1 MTYHKRPMQ
10 VRKCAHC
17 HAKFECNHK
26 SRLYCSNSC
35 NTLAWRAR
43 HRGTVTKGSAREA
56 GPTDEDLPFSA
67 RTVGVVAAGNLVAQ
81 ASTYAAQQLRQGGT
95 DIELLRAD
103 VAAQFAA
110 LRADL
115 NLPPAPGPTSFVP
128 AAVRAATGPVRQLTP
143 LGGPHVPYVQ
153 VPYHGH
159 TLYYRAAED
168 VLLWESAPNTYKRID
183 EARLLAA
190 LAATPPQR
198 RPEQALS
205 PSDALSPTPRLNVGP
220 AWNTEVWLAGVQVDQ
235 ARQAA
240 AMAAF
245 DQALQEGLKG
255 TESGPS

>member
-1 MTYHKRPMQ
+1 MTYHKRPIQ

-17 HAKFECNHK
+17 RAKFESNHK

-43 HRGTVTKGSAREA
+43 HGGTAAKGSARQA
-56 GPTDEDLPFSA
+56 GPTGEDLPFSA

-81 ASTYAAQQLRQGGT
+81 AGTYVAQQLWQGGT
-95 DIELLRAD
+95 DTALLRAD

-128 AAVRAATGPVRQLTP
+128 AAVRAATGPVRQLAP
-143 LGGPHVPYVQ
+143 LGGPGVPYVQ

-198 RPEQALS
+198 RPEQAL
-205 PSDALSPTPRLNVGP
+205 PSSGARSATPRLDVGP
-220 AWNTEVWLAGVQVDQ
+220 AWNTEAWLAGVQADH
-235 ARQAA
+235 AREAA
-240 AMAAF
+240 SMAAF
-245 DQALQEGLKG
+245 DQALREGLKG
-255 TESGPS
+255 TEPGPG